1 MKNNILVVDDD
12 TRLRI
17 LLGKFL
23 EENGFTVEL
32 ASNAELAKEAIEK
45 NNSIFQLII
54 IDIMMPG
61 ENGFEL
67 TSYFKQNSKTKTI
80 PIIILTARG
89 DVNDRLIG
97 LEAGAEDY
105 LSKPFEP
112 KELLLRINNI
122 LKRANGARV
131 SEDSNKNKEEICCF
145 GEFNFNFN
153 DLRLKKNQDFIYL
166 TEAETKILTILCK
179 NIGTVVS
186 REIIAKLTGDID
198 TRSIDVQIN
207 RIRRKI
213 EDKSKQPYNLQT
225 IRNQGYILHK

>member
-67 TSYFKQNSKTKTI
+67 TSYFKQKSKTKTI

-131 SEDSNKNKEEICCF
+131 NEDSNKNKEEICCF
-145 GEFNFNFN
+145 GE
-153 DLRLKKNQDFIYL
+153 L
-166 TEAETKILTILCK
+166 
-179 NIGTVVS
+179 
-186 REIIAKLTGDID
+186 
-198 TRSIDVQIN
+198 
-207 RIRRKI
+207 
-213 EDKSKQPYNLQT
+213 
-225 IRNQGYILHK
+225 

>member
-1 MKNNILVVDDD
+1 MKSNILVVDDD

-32 ASNAELAKEAIEK
+32 ASNAELAKEVIEK

-67 TSYFKQNSKTKTI
+67 TSYFKQNPKTKTI

-89 DVNDRLIG
+89 NVNDRLVG
-97 LEAGAEDY
+97 LESGAEDY

-122 LKRANGARV
+122 LKRINGGPIKN
-131 SEDSNKNKEEICCF
+131 NKYENKEEICFF
-145 GEFNFNFN
+145 GEFSFNFG
-153 DLRLKKNQDFIYL
+153 DLRLKRNQDFIYL
-166 TEAETKILTILCK
+166 TEAETKILAILCK

-186 REIIAKLTGDID
+186 REVIAKSTGDID
-198 TRSIDVQIN
+198 IRSIDVQIN

>member
-23 EENGFTVEL
+23 EENGFIVEL
-32 ASNAELAKEAIEK
+32 ASNAELAKEIVSK
-45 NNSIFQLII
+45 NNNIFQLII

-67 TSYFKQNSKTKTI
+67 TSYFKQNPKTKAI

-89 DVNDRLIG
+89 NVNDRLTG

-122 LKRANGARV
+122 LKRINGGNILPN
-131 SEDSNKNKEEICCF
+131 SNENKEEICCF
-145 GEFNFNFN
+145 GEFSFNFS

-166 TEAETKILTILCK
+166 TEAETKILAILCK
-179 NIGTVVS
+179 NIGAVVS
-186 REIIAKLTGDID
+186 REIISKSTGDID
-198 TRSIDVQIN
+198 ARSIDVQIN